1 MAHFQW
7 LTREGKQVLLLDF
20 TQHPA
25 KRIEEM
31 AREVQQIIT
40 AQPPG
45 SVLVLADF
53 TGATF
58 NTNALSQVAKAA
70 LANRRHVARTAWVG
84 VNLPEAQFKALQ
96 NLSGRSIR
104 CFATREEGLE
114 FLVEDPPYRLIHRS
128 GPPGQSQQ
136 HSHTQLA
143 GPTDAVCRK
152 CSSACARGLQL
163 GCGA

>member
-7 LTREGKQVLLLDF
+7 LTHEGKQVLLLDF

-25 KRIEEM
+25 KRIEELT
-31 AREVQQIIT
+31 REVQQIIT

-104 CFATREEGLE
+104 RFETREEALE
-114 FLVEDPPYRLIHRS
+114 FLVEDQP
-128 GPPGQSQQ
+128 
-136 HSHTQLA
+136 
-143 GPTDAVCRK
+143 
-152 CSSACARGLQL
+152 
-163 GCGA
+163 